1 MVGVLLISH
10 GLLCQGLADSVSMVA
25 GNIEQSE
32 CISLKPGQD
41 PGEFKEKVRQA
52 VEELDTGMG
61 VLVLTDLLGGTPF
74 NSIARNIRQRSSPEP
89 IWLWGSPQRFRG
101 RRTRH
106 SQNLRRSVNRRDMT
120 A

>member
-10 GLLCQGLADSVSMVA
+10 GLLCRGLADSVSMVA

-74 NSIARNIRQRSSPEP
+74 NSIAMLCQE
-89 IWLWGSPQRFRG
+89 
-101 RRTRH
+101 
-106 SQNLRRSVNRRDMT
+106 
-120 A
+120 

>member
-1 MVGVLLISH
+1 MRH
-10 GLLCQGLADSVSMVA
+10 GWSFINQSRTALQGLADSVSMVA

-61 VLVLTDLLGGTPF
+61 VLC
-74 NSIARNIRQRSSPEP
+74 
-89 IWLWGSPQRFRG
+89 
-101 RRTRH
+101 
-106 SQNLRRSVNRRDMT
+106 
-120 A
+120 

>member
-52 VEELDTGMG
+52 VEEH
-61 VLVLTDLLGGTPF
+61 
-74 NSIARNIRQRSSPEP
+74 
-89 IWLWGSPQRFRG
+89 GSPCADGSF
-101 RRTRH
+101 
-106 SQNLRRSVNRRDMT
+106 RRDT
-120 A
+120 V

>member
-41 PGEFKEKVRQA
+41 PGEFK
-52 VEELDTGMG
+52 TGSG
-61 VLVLTDLLGGTPF
+61 RAGH
-74 NSIARNIRQRSSPEP
+74 RH
-89 IWLWGSPQRFRG
+89 GSPCADGSF
-101 RRTRH
+101 
-106 SQNLRRSVNRRDMT
+106 RRDT
-120 A
+120 V

>member
-41 PGEFKEKVRQA
+41 PGEFKEKVRQGSGRA
-52 VEELDTGMG
+52 GH
-61 VLVLTDLLGGTPF
+61 
-74 NSIARNIRQRSSPEP
+74 RH
-89 IWLWGSPQRFRG
+89 GSPCADGSF
-101 RRTRH
+101 
-106 SQNLRRSVNRRDMT
+106 RRDT
-120 A
+120 V